1 MTGTWLT
8 GSWLTAAAA
17 RLLRDETH
25 RMIITPAIADL
36 QIEEADGHLARARGY
51 LAVWR
56 VLAVALLI
64 DLRADVGLP
73 WTWGAVRN
81 AWMPALFAGVC
92 VACASI
98 WVPPGAFA
106 DIEVLGW
113 DGYAIVIAL
122 AIVEKVLTFLPV
134 TALQF
139 ASGLRQ
145 STPRAIGPAL
155 LASAAIAVVTV
166 GANVLVVPAVML
178 ERQLYATSAT
188 ERFTESGTAVGN
200 RGRQGPVPH
209 APLWERVARLKER
222 AVPDPPVMPRSPFGT
237 TGAALPWGLS
247 AFAFTA
253 AGLWVGKRTRPRPTR
268 REILRAMARRRRSR
282 AGA

>member
-1 MTGTWLT
+1 MTGMWLQKV
-8 GSWLTAAAA
+8 AE
-17 RLLRDETH
+17 RLLRPETFSLV
-25 RMIITPAIADL
+25 MAPAIADL
-36 QIEEADGHLARARGY
+36 QIEDADGHLARARGY

-64 DLRADVGLP
+64 DMRADVALP
-73 WTWGAVRN
+73 WTRGAVRN
-81 AWMPALFAGVC
+81 AWMPALFAGVS

-113 DGYAIVIAL
+113 DGYAIVMAL

-134 TALQF
+134 TAFQF

-145 STPRAIGPAL
+145 STPRAVWPAL
-155 LASAAIAVVTV
+155 VASAVIAVVTV

-188 ERFTESGTAVGN
+188 ERFTESEIAAGN
-200 RGRQGPVPH
+200 RGRQVPLTH
-209 APLWERVARLKER
+209 GPLWERVARLKER
-222 AVPDPPVMPRSPFGT
+222 AIPDPPVLPRSPFGT
-237 TGAALPWGLS
+237 PGAALPWGLS